1 MEASTKNSVEEE
13 TCYFRDGKRGIGN
26 SLLCVELVRL
36 PPFVTD
42 KLYPFDRVELS
53 PFDRI
58 ELSPYDRVE
67 LSPFDTFQLCPF
79 VSLQI
84 ENKIISNS

>member
-36 PPFVTD
+36 PPFVTV
-42 KLYPFDRVELS
+42 KLS
-53 PFDRI
+53 PFYRV

-67 LSPFDTFQLCPF
+67 LSPFDTFQLYPF